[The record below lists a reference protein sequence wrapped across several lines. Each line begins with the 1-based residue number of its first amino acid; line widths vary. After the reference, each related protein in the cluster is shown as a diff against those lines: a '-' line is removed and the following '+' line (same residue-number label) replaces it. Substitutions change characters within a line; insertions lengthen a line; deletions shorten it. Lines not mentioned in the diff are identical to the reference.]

1 MGQPKLREAQF
12 VLLQCIPMRWKKYRN
27 KKHFSLDENQIDK
40 NALLENLNLWGK
52 TSLDF
57 CWQKLVQQQP
67 VRAEWN
73 EYFSFYVESFLEKKT
88 VLLNISRR
96 ENIKDKTMLFSLP
109 ENSKADYGGVEQNTN
124 RELFCVWDIRNL
136 ILNLS

>member
-1 MGQPKLREAQF
+1 MEQPKLSEAQF
-12 VLLQCIPMRWKKYRN
+12 VFLQCIPMRWKKYRN
-27 KKHFSLDENQIDK
+27 KKHFSLDETQIDK
-40 NALLENLNLWGK
+40 NATLKNLNLWGK

-57 CWQKLVQQQP
+57 WWQELAQQQP